1 MRSCDRRKRQ
11 RLRLGHR
18 PASDPVPQL
27 RREPGKGVSL
37 LSLLW
42 RKTLNQRSKSKKRH
56 RWVNGGVG
64 DFLLFQK
71 LPTET
76 LSTLIRLQVVP
87 HLLTVSLV
95 LDTEETIIIGDH
107 HTEAVFFHLARP
119 LSWVSQASSQYNHK
133 YKGRTL
139 PTHVVQ
145 LESRDNAVMLSPCPS
160 ALGDSAT
167 SRSPPLVYSPVDNNR
182 EEKKHDA

>member
-27 RREPGKGVSL
+27 RREPGKELSL
-37 LSLLW
+37 LSSLW
-42 RKTLNQRSKSKKRH
+42 RTTLNQRSKSKKRH

-71 LPTET
+71 HPTET

-87 HLLTVSLV
+87 HLFTASLV

-107 HTEAVFFHLARP
+107 HTEAFFFHLARMFHESLAATADMTVLP
-119 LSWVSQASSQYNHK
+119 GVLGCRALRRTIQVRLAPNTLRLPGGTSILTVSRQQFIQHPA
-133 YKGRTL
+133 
-139 PTHVVQ
+139 
-145 LESRDNAVMLSPCPS
+145 
-160 ALGDSAT
+160 
-167 SRSPPLVYSPVDNNR
+167 
-182 EEKKHDA
+182 